1 MNETDLIK
9 SLKKIIIHPSAL
21 DLNDDVFY
29 DKKNKLVGSIDTY
42 NQGIHFL
49 DFKYPK
55 LIIKKIIRS
64 SISDILSKG
73 TDPKYLLISFSG
85 SKKNFS
91 NTNIKLIINSIK
103 QEQKKYSF
111 FLIGGD
117 TNSSNKGSFTVCVFG
132 YSKKIIRRNN
142 CKLNDDIYVTGN
154 IGDASVG
161 LNFMKNK
168 ITSSY
173 KIKKYFIDKYFK
185 PSLPYGFHRELFKFS
200 NSSMDI
206 SDGLLIDLKKK
217 LTNKKLG
224 FIVNY
229 DLLPKS
235 YYFQKLS
242 NEKKISPKHH
252 LFNGDDYQI
261 LFSAKKKYRKIIHKY
276 SIKWNQKVT
285 RIGSITNSV
294 NNYMIFNDKLIKI
307 KDYRG
312 YTHNFR

>member
-1 MNETDLIK
+1 MNTAY
-9 SLKKIIIHPSAL
+9 AL
-21 DLNDDVFY
+21 LLG
-29 DKKNKLVGSIDTY
+29 LVV
-42 NQGIHFL
+42 
-49 DFKYPK
+49 
-55 LIIKKIIRS
+55 
-64 SISDILSKG
+64 
-73 TDPKYLLISFSG
+73 
-85 SKKNFS
+85 
-91 NTNIKLIINSIK
+91 
-103 QEQKKYSF
+103 
-111 FLIGGD
+111 FLIL
-117 TNSSNKGSFTVCVFG
+117 FIYFVFFSVSVRLEKNENEAEIAVKRKSVPFKWKDLVD
-132 YSKKIIRRNN
+132 SK
-142 CKLNDDIYVTGN
+142 
-154 IGDASVG
+154 
-161 LNFMKNK
+161 
-168 ITSSY
+168 
-173 KIKKYFIDKYFK
+173 
-185 PSLPYGFHRELFKFS
+185 
-200 NSSMDI
+200 
-206 SDGLLIDLKKK
+206 
-217 LTNKKLG
+217 NKKLG